1 MAVGVLQQAVQRRT
15 PGFGA
20 GDSVVGVLVDN
31 LKTALTSE
39 TTKLIQ
45 LSLWVLVQRGHS
57 DVERSS
63 LHANT
68 SSRA

>member
-31 LKTALTSE
+31 LKTTLASE
-39 TTKLIQ
+39 TTKLMQ
-45 LSLWVLVQRGHS
+45 LRLGML
-57 DVERSS
+57 VERRDSYI
-63 LHANT
+63 
-68 SSRA
+68 

>member
-1 MAVGVLQQAVQRRT
+1 MVGVLI
-15 PGFGA
+15 
-20 GDSVVGVLVDN
+20 DN

-63 LHANT
+63 FHANT
-68 SSRA
+68 SSWARNPAALPLRDAVKVLCRSA